1 MAEKR
6 NIILFGSMILLT
18 LSYWLSASLLIGEK
32 PFEIRVLE
40 EEQQELNE
48 NLISAQILA
57 SQLDR
62 VFTLFQENLA
72 LSKADSLADDASLPF
87 LNNLTDMLEE
97 LDIKL
102 LGIKPKP
109 RIDKI
114 TYFKAPYIITLECS
128 YDQFGKFLSEIERSP
143 RLITI
148 DEFEVKNGIERIKA
162 NTNEDK
168 LIYQEFVVN
177 LSTITL
183 VKSKSKASLSQI
195 FLTLSHPPQPRRL
208 SVLLSPIATVVL
220 MCELR

>member
-6 NIILFGSMILLT
+6 NIILFGALILLT
-18 LSYWLSASLLIGEK
+18 ISYWVSASVLIGEK

-72 LSKADSLADDASLPF
+72 LSKSDSLADDANLPF
-87 LNNLTDMLEE
+87 LNNLTDMLDGLE
-97 LDIKL
+97 IKL

-109 RIDKI
+109 RVDKV
-114 TYFKAPYIITLECS
+114 TYFKAPYIITLECTF
-128 YDQFGKFLSEIERSP
+128 DQFGKFLSEVERSP
-143 RLITI
+143 RLISV

-162 NTNEDK
+162 NTEEDK
-168 LIYQEFVVN
+168 LMEQEFVVN

-183 VKSKSKASLSQI
+183 VKSKSKVSS
-195 FLTLSHPPQPRRL
+195 
-208 SVLLSPIATVVL
+208 
-220 MCELR
+220 

>member
-6 NIILFGSMILLT
+6 NIALFGCLIVLS
-18 LSYWLSASLLIGEK
+18 LSYWLSASFLIGEK
-32 PFEIRVLE
+32 PFDIRVLE

-87 LNNLTDMLEE
+87 LNNLTDMLED

-128 YDQFGKFLSEIERSP
+128 YDQFGKFLTEIERSP

-162 NTNEDK
+162 NTDEER
-168 LIYQEFVVN
+168 LLFQEFVVS

-183 VKSKSKASLSQI
+183 VKSKSKAVS
-195 FLTLSHPPQPRRL
+195 
-208 SVLLSPIATVVL
+208 
-220 MCELR
+220 

>member
-6 NIILFGSMILLT
+6 NIVLFGCLIV
-18 LSYWLSASLLIGEK
+18 LSISFWLSASFLIGEK

-87 LNNLTDMLEE
+87 LNNLTDMLED

-128 YDQFGKFLSEIERSP
+128 YDQFGKFLTEIERSP

-162 NTNEDK
+162 NTDEER
-168 LIYQEFVVN
+168 LLFQEFVVN

-183 VKSKSKASLSQI
+183 VKSKNKAVS
-195 FLTLSHPPQPRRL
+195 
-208 SVLLSPIATVVL
+208 
-220 MCELR
+220 

>member
-6 NIILFGSMILLT
+6 NIFLFGALVLLT
-18 LSYWLSASLLIGEK
+18 VSFWVSSSFLIGDK
-32 PFEIRVLE
+32 PFKIQLLE
-40 EEQQELNE
+40 EEQAELNE

-72 LSKADSLADDASLPF
+72 LSKADSLADDANLPF
-87 LNNLTDMLEE
+87 LNNLTDMLDD

-109 RIDKI
+109 RIDKM
-114 TYFKAPYIITLECS
+114 TYFKAPYIITLECTF
-128 YDQFGKFLSEIERSP
+128 DQFGKFLSEIERSP
-143 RLITI
+143 RLITV

-162 NTNEDK
+162 NTDEGK
-168 LIYQEFVVN
+168 LVYQEFLVN

-183 VKSKSKASLSQI
+183 VKSKSKITS
-195 FLTLSHPPQPRRL
+195 
-208 SVLLSPIATVVL
+208 
-220 MCELR
+220 

>member
-6 NIILFGSMILLT
+6 NITLFGCLIVLS

-87 LNNLTDMLEE
+87 LNNLTDMLED

-128 YDQFGKFLSEIERSP
+128 YDQFGKFLTEIERSP

-162 NTNEDK
+162 NTDEEI
-168 LIYQEFVVN
+168 LLFQEFVVN

-183 VKSKSKASLSQI
+183 VKSKNKAVS
-195 FLTLSHPPQPRRL
+195 
-208 SVLLSPIATVVL
+208 
-220 MCELR
+220 

>member
-1 MAEKR
+1 
-6 NIILFGSMILLT
+6 
-18 LSYWLSASLLIGEK
+18 
-32 PFEIRVLE
+32 
-40 EEQQELNE
+40 
-48 NLISAQILA
+48 
-57 SQLDR
+57 
-62 VFTLFQENLA
+62 
-72 LSKADSLADDASLPF
+72 
-87 LNNLTDMLEE
+87 MLED

-128 YDQFGKFLSEIERSP
+128 YDQFGKFLSELERSP

-162 NTNEDK
+162 NTEEEK

-183 VKSKSKASLSQI
+183 VKSKSKVLS
-195 FLTLSHPPQPRRL
+195 
-208 SVLLSPIATVVL
+208 
-220 MCELR
+220 

>member
-6 NIILFGSMILLT
+6 NIILFGSMILLN
-18 LSYWLSASLLIGEK
+18 LSYCLSASILIGEN

-87 LNNLTDMLEE
+87 LNNLTDMLED

-102 LGIKPKP
+102 LGIKPKT

-128 YDQFGKFLSEIERSP
+128 YDQFGKFLTEIERSP

-162 NTNEDK
+162 NTDEER
-168 LIYQEFVVN
+168 LIYLEFGVN

-183 VKSKSKASLSQI
+183 VKSKNKAVS
-195 FLTLSHPPQPRRL
+195 
-208 SVLLSPIATVVL
+208 
-220 MCELR
+220 

>member
-6 NIILFGSMILLT
+6 NIILFSCLIVLS
-18 LSYWLSASLLIGEK
+18 LSYWLSASFLIGEK

-72 LSKADSLADDASLPF
+72 LSKADSLADDANLPF
-87 LNNLTDMLEE
+87 LNNLTDMLEG

-128 YDQFGKFLSEIERSP
+128 YDQFGKFLTEIERSP

-162 NTNEDK
+162 NTDEEK
-168 LIYQEFVVN
+168 LLYQEFVVN
-177 LSTITL
+177 ISTITL
-183 VKSKSKASLSQI
+183 VKSKNKAVS
-195 FLTLSHPPQPRRL
+195 
-208 SVLLSPIATVVL
+208 
-220 MCELR
+220 

>member
-18 LSYWLSASLLIGEK
+18 LCYWVSASLLIGEK

-183 VKSKSKASLSQI
+183 VKSKSK
-195 FLTLSHPPQPRRL
+195 
-208 SVLLSPIATVVL
+208 VVS
-220 MCELR
+220 

>member
-6 NIILFGSMILLT
+6 NIILFGALIFLT
-18 LSYWLSASLLIGEK
+18 ISYWVSASVLIGEK

-72 LSKADSLADDASLPF
+72 LSKSDSLADEANLPF
-87 LNNLTDMLEE
+87 LNNLTDMLDGLE
-97 LDIKL
+97 IKL

-109 RIDKI
+109 RVDKI
-114 TYFKAPYIITLECS
+114 TYFKAPYLITLECTF
-128 YDQFGKFLSEIERSP
+128 DQFGKFLSEVERSP
-143 RLITI
+143 RLISV

-162 NTNEDK
+162 NTEEDK
-168 LIYQEFVVN
+168 LMEQEFVVN

-183 VKSKSKASLSQI
+183 VKSKSKVSS
-195 FLTLSHPPQPRRL
+195 
-208 SVLLSPIATVVL
+208 
-220 MCELR
+220 

>member
-6 NIILFGSMILLT
+6 NIILFGCLIVLT
-18 LSYWLSASLLIGEK
+18 LSYWTSAALLIGEK

-87 LNNLTDMLEE
+87 LNNLTDMLED

-109 RIDKI
+109 RIDKV
-114 TYFKAPYIITLECS
+114 TYFKAPYIITIECS
-128 YDQFGKFLSEIERSP
+128 YDQFGKFLSELERSP
-143 RLITI
+143 RLITV

-162 NTNEDK
+162 NTEEEK
-168 LIYQEFVVN
+168 LIFQEFVVS

-183 VKSKSKASLSQI
+183 VKSKSKVLS
-195 FLTLSHPPQPRRL
+195 
-208 SVLLSPIATVVL
+208 
-220 MCELR
+220 

>member
-18 LSYWLSASLLIGEK
+18 LSYWVSASLLIGEK

-183 VKSKSKASLSQI
+183 VKSKSKAVS
-195 FLTLSHPPQPRRL
+195 
-208 SVLLSPIATVVL
+208 
-220 MCELR
+220 

>member
-18 LSYWLSASLLIGEK
+18 LSYWVSASLLIGEK

-102 LGIKPKP
+102 
-109 RIDKI
+109 
-114 TYFKAPYIITLECS
+114 
-128 YDQFGKFLSEIERSP
+128 FL
-143 RLITI
+143 
-148 DEFEVKNGIERIKA
+148 V
-162 NTNEDK
+162 
-168 LIYQEFVVN
+168 
-177 LSTITL
+177 TL
-183 VKSKSKASLSQI
+183 VRWSI
-195 FLTLSHPPQPRRL
+195 G
-208 SVLLSPIATVVL
+208 
-220 MCELR
+220 

>member
-183 VKSKSKASLSQI
+183 VKSKSK
-195 FLTLSHPPQPRRL
+195 
-208 SVLLSPIATVVL
+208 VVS
-220 MCELR
+220 

>member
-6 NIILFGSMILLT
+6 NIVLFGCLIVLS
-18 LSYWLSASLLIGEK
+18 LSYWLSASFLIGEK

-40 EEQQELNE
+40 EEQRELNE

-87 LNNLTDMLEE
+87 LNNLTDMLED

-128 YDQFGKFLSEIERSP
+128 YDQFGKFLTEIERSP

-162 NTNEDK
+162 NTDEER
-168 LIYQEFVVN
+168 LLFQEFVVN

-183 VKSKSKASLSQI
+183 VKSKNKAVS
-195 FLTLSHPPQPRRL
+195 
-208 SVLLSPIATVVL
+208 
-220 MCELR
+220 